1 MFEQHSEHASQAK
14 KDQFNFAFFILT
26 PAPLPFS
33 LMNSTP
39 AAFRTQAA
47 WFERL
52 PPPRLSHFAQI

>member
-39 AAFRTQAA
+39 AASNA
-47 WFERL
+47 
-52 PPPRLSHFAQI
+52 SCMV